1 MLNPVTYER
10 LVRRARHLEN
20 LPAMP
25 SILTALLNALSVDSS
40 KVDIDEIVR
49 TISYD
54 KSLAAQCLR
63 MVNSVLFRQRDDI
76 TTVREAVLALGLWR
90 IRDLV
95 FACNLPL
102 MFANLDCGVPAET
115 FWRHSLAVALLA
127 QKLGADFG
135 NSVNEQTYLAGL
147 LHDIGIL
154 VNAILYPDTFREVM
168 EEALREHSQ
177 VASVEAR
184 VLGFTHAQSGRV
196 IAELWKLPREIS
208 EVVEFHHQPEAQ
220 TTDNEL
226 TLIVEAANHFSWNS
240 GLGYGYVLQ
249 EGTLPATNAILR
261 TLGEKF
267 PRAQSIRFQEYAAA
281 LDAQIVAATELADRV
296 FRP

>member
-1 MLNPVTYER
+1 LNPVTYEM

-25 SILTALLNALSVDSS
+25 SILAALLNALSVDSS

-63 MVNSVLFRQRDDI
+63 MANSAMYRQRGEV

-90 IRDLV
+90 IRDLA

-115 FWRHSLAVALLA
+115 FWRHSLAAALVA

-154 VNAILYPDTFREVM
+154 VNAILYPDAFREVM
-168 EEALREHSQ
+168 EEAVRKHSL

-196 IAELWKLPREIS
+196 IAELWKLPSEIS
-208 EVVEFHHQPEAQ
+208 EVIEFHHQPEAQ

-226 TLIVEAANHFSWNS
+226 TLIVEAANHFCWNS
-240 GLGYGYVLQ
+240 GSGYGYALQ
-249 EGTLPATNAILR
+249 DGTLRTTNAILR
-261 TLGEKF
+261 MLGEKF
-267 PRAQSIRFQEYAAA
+267 PRAQAIRIQEYTDG
-281 LDAQIVAATELADRV
+281 LDAQVAAAAELADKV